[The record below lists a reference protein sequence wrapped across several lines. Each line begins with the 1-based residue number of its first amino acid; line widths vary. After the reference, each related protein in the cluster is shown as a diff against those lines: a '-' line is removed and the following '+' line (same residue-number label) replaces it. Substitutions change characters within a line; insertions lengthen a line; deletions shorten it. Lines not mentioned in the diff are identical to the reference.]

1 MFGASACSASLTASQ
16 VSTTQVIVDA
26 TESLACLCNAGTLL
40 LNVLVVGMLFGLWRY
55 MRQIRVDTEM
65 LFLFFGVV
73 ALQIGS
79 LLALVNGVIH
89 RPPFLIEYAPTLQVG
104 MQAFY
109 LMAMVLVFF
118 SVERYVKENV
128 GGVS

>member
-1 MFGASACSASLTASQ
+1 M
-16 VSTTQVIVDA
+16 
-26 TESLACLCNAGTLL
+26 
-40 LNVLVVGMLFGLWRY
+40 LNILIVGMLFSLLRY
-55 MRQIRVDTEM
+55 MRQISVDTEM

-79 LLALVNGVIH
+79 LLALVNGIIH
-89 RPPFLIEYAPTLQVG
+89 RPPFLIEYSPSLQVA

-109 LMAMVLVFF
+109 LVAVVLVLF
-118 SVERYVKENV
+118 SIERYVKENV